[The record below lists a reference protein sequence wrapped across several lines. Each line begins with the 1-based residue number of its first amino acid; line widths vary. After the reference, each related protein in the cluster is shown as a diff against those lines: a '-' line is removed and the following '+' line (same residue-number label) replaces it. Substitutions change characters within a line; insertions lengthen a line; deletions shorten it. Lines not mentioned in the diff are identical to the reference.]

1 MELKIKIS
9 DSVYKKIQEYDAV
22 PFDELFE
29 LFDAIRNGI
38 PTDESDNRKVDE
50 NSFAFILNKK
60 EADIFNSLSNEQ
72 KEVVCILLDNAIRN
86 ENPVEKIV
94 SNGDC
99 ISRQAVLSKIK
110 EVCFSKE
117 WIQFRAD
124 YGSHGQRDFLI
135 NYIEGL
141 PHVTPSQKRGQ
152 WLHGELIPNDITGH
166 WYAECSEC
174 GKMRIV
180 DNYCPHCG
188 SKMEVKE

>member
-29 LFDAIRNGI
+29 LFDAIRNGT
-38 PTDESDNRKVDE
+38 PTTVSKNEIDELECV
-50 NSFAFILNKK
+50 LNKK

-72 KEVVCILLDNAIRN
+72 KEVVGILLDNAIRN

-99 ISRQAVLSKIK
+99 ISRQTVLNKFR

-152 WLHGELIPNDITGH
+152 WLYGELIPNDITGN

-174 GKMRIV
+174 GKVRII
-180 DNYCPHCG
+180 DNYCPNCG
-188 SKMEVKE
+188 SKMEVEG

>member
-38 PTDESDNRKVDE
+38 PTDESDNHKVDE
-50 NSFAFILNKK
+50 ESFAFILNKK
-60 EADIFNSLSNEQ
+60 EADVFNSLNNEQ
-72 KEVVCILLDNAIRN
+72 KEVVCKLLDNAVRN
-86 ENPVEKIV
+86 ENPVEKVV

-117 WIQFRAD
+117 WLQFRAD

-152 WLHGELIPNDITGH
+152 WLYGELIPNDITGN

-174 GKMRIV
+174 GKVRII
-180 DNYCPHCG
+180 DNYCPNCG
-188 SKMEVKE
+188 SKMEVEG

>member
-29 LFDAIRNGI
+29 LFDAIRNGT
-38 PTDESDNRKVDE
+38 PTTVSKNEIDELECV
-50 NSFAFILNKK
+50 LNKK

-86 ENPVEKIV
+86 GNPVEKIV
-94 SNGDC
+94 SNEDC
-99 ISRQAVLSKIK
+99 ISRKAVLSKIN

-117 WIQFRAD
+117 WLQFRAD

-135 NYIEGL
+135 NYIEDL
-141 PHVTPSQKRGQ
+141 PHVTPSQKTGQ
-152 WLHGELIPNDITGH
+152 WLNGELIPNDITGH

-174 GKMRIV
+174 GKMRII
-180 DNYCPHCG
+180 DNYCPNCG
-188 SKMEVKE
+188 SKMCESEEK

>member
-50 NSFAFILNKK
+50 KSFAFILNKK

-72 KEVVCILLDNAIRN
+72 KEVVGILLDNAIRN

-99 ISRQAVLSKIK
+99 ISRQAVLNKFR

-152 WLHGELIPNDITGH
+152 WLYGELIPNDITGN

-174 GKMRIV
+174 GKVRII
-180 DNYCPHCG
+180 DNYCPNCG
-188 SKMEVKE
+188 SKMEVEG

>member
-1 MELKIKIS
+1 MKLKIKIS

-29 LFDAIRNGI
+29 LFDAIRNGT
-38 PTDESDNRKVDE
+38 PTMVSKNEIDELECV
-50 NSFAFILNKK
+50 LNKK

-72 KEVVCILLDNAIRN
+72 KEVVCKLLDNAIRDG
-86 ENPVEKIV
+86 NPVEKAV
-94 SNGDC
+94 SNEDC
-99 ISRQAVLSKIK
+99 ISRQAVLSKIR

-117 WIQFRAD
+117 WLQFRAD

-141 PHVTPSQKRGQ
+141 PHVTPQQKRGQ
-152 WLHGELIPNDITGH
+152 WLHGKLIPNDITGH

-174 GKMRIV
+174 GKVRIV
-180 DNYCPHCG
+180 DNYCPNCG
-188 SKMEVKE
+188 SKMEVEE

>member
-29 LFDAIRNGI
+29 LFNAIRNG
-38 PTDESDNRKVDE
+38 
-50 NSFAFILNKK
+50 
-60 EADIFNSLSNEQ
+60 
-72 KEVVCILLDNAIRN
+72 
-86 ENPVEKIV
+86 NPVEEVV
-94 SNGDC
+94 SNEDC
-99 ISRQAVLSKIK
+99 ISRQAVLSKFR

-117 WIQFRAD
+117 WLQFRAD

-141 PHVTPSQKRGQ
+141 PHITPSQKTGQ
-152 WLHGELIPNDITGH
+152 WLYGELIPNDITGN

-174 GKMRIV
+174 GKVRII

-188 SKMEVKE
+188 SKNEG

>member
-9 DSVYKKIQEYDAV
+9 DSVYKKIREYDAV

-38 PTDESDNRKVDE
+38 LADEADNRKVDE
-50 NSFAFILNKK
+50 KPFAFILNKK

-72 KEVVCILLDNAIRN
+72 KEVVCKLVDNAIRDGISA
-86 ENPVEKIV
+86 EK
-94 SNGDC
+94 SSATGDC
-99 ISRQAVLSKIK
+99 ISRQAVLSKIR

-141 PHVTPSQKRGQ
+141 PHVTPSQKTGQ
-152 WLHGELIPNDITGH
+152 WLNGELIPNDITGH

-174 GKMRIV
+174 GKTRIV

-188 SKMEVKE
+188 SKNEG